1 MGGGCRHAVVRLL
14 EQRTSSRDGPRR
26 SEASWRGTRAK
37 HDLKETHDVA
47 ATMRNLTDEM
57 LALSKCKDYVV
68 NKGHYFGTSQ
78 FEATEPS
85 ERGLTDDDKRA
96 LIGFIKMF

>member
-1 MGGGCRHAVVRLL
+1 
-14 EQRTSSRDGPRR
+14 
-26 SEASWRGTRAK
+26 
-37 HDLKETHDVA
+37 
-47 ATMRNLTDEM
+47 MRNLTDEM